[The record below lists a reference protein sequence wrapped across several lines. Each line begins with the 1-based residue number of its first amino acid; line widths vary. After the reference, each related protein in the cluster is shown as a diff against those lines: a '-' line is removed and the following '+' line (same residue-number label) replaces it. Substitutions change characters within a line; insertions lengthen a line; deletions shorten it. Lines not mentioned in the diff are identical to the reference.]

1 MQPGGK
7 KFARILCH
15 LACHAIGKTPQR
27 SEFLA
32 PPIVFHGK
40 LSSNEQPS
48 NKASGGFAQN
58 FQHNF
63 MKGTLGLKQK
73 KWRDIY
79 ERFGQKYSS
88 GKCQAK

>member
-1 MQPGGK
+1 MQPGGD
-7 KFARILCH
+7 KFAQLLCH
-15 LACHAIGKTPQR
+15 LACHVMSKTPQR

-40 LSSNEQPS
+40 LSSYDQPS
-48 NKASGGFAQN
+48 KASAGFSQN

-73 KWRDIY
+73 KWRDVY
-79 ERFGQKYSS
+79 ERFGQKYAS
-88 GKCQAK
+88 GKYQAK